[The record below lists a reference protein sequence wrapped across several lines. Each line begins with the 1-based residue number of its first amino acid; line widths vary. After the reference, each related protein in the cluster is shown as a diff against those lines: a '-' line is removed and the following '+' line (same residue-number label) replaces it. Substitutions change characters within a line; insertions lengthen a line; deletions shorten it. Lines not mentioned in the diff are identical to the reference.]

1 MNIKALRAFRA
12 IVAEGSVIAA
22 SRVMNLSQPAVSR
35 LLAQLEGE
43 LKLTLFQRTRQR
55 LVLTDEGR
63 AFVREAGRILA
74 NLDEIPRIAAE
85 IRASRIQR
93 LRIVTMPRTARSVVC
108 PAVARLARRHPDVQV
123 SVDLRARRE
132 IALWIGG
139 KEYDIGFGGLP
150 VHHDSIG
157 SEVLVRTRL
166 EVLMPKGHPLESRD
180 VLSVE
185 DLAPE
190 PIIAQSPGLLLRRQ
204 TDELFHSRDI
214 DIHYS
219 LLTSSSQMACQ
230 LVAHG
235 AGLTIIDRLS
245 AANFR
250 SENVT
255 LRPLEPKRWVQF
267 GTLFPGDSDE
277 EPLTRAFHDCLREE
291 IAGHLEPGCIE
302 LPETDGP
309 QDGFSAAKQD

>member
-12 IVAEGSVIAA
+12 VVAEGSVIAA

-35 LLAQLEGE
+35 LLAQLEAE
-43 LKLTLFQRTRQR
+43 LKLTLFERTRQR

-85 IRASRIQR
+85 IRASRTRR
-93 LRIVTMPRTARSVVC
+93 LRIVTMPRAARSVVC
-108 PAVARLARRHPDVQV
+108 PAVVRLTRRHPDVQV

-132 IALWIGG
+132 IALWLGG

-150 VHHDSIG
+150 IPQASLRT
-157 SEVLVRTRL
+157 EVLVRTRL
-166 EVLMPKGHPLESRD
+166 EVLLPKGHRLEARD

-185 DLAPE
+185 DIADE
-190 PIIAQSPGLLLRRQ
+190 PIIAQFPSLLLRRQ
-204 TDELFHSRDI
+204 TDELFHAHDI
-214 DIHYS
+214 DIRYS

-250 SENVT
+250 RDGMVM
-255 LRPLEPKRWVQF
+255 RPLEPERWVMF
-267 GTLFPGDSDE
+267 GAILPDGAED
-277 EPLTRAFHDCLREE
+277 EPLTETLIECLREE
-291 IAGHLEPGCIE
+291 IAEHLEPGLVE
-302 LPETDGP
+302 LPPAAGDP
-309 QDGFSAAKQD
+309 ADVQISA

>member
-1 MNIKALRAFRA
+1 MNIKALRAFRT

-35 LLAQLEGE
+35 LLAQLEAE

-63 AFVREAGRILA
+63 AFLREAGRILA

-85 IRASRIQR
+85 IRASRTRR

-108 PAVARLARRHPDVQV
+108 PAVARLTRRYPDVQV

-132 IALWIGG
+132 IALWLGG

-150 VHHDSIG
+150 IHQQSIR

-185 DLAPE
+185 DLARE
-190 PIIAQSPGLLLRRQ
+190 PVIAQSPGLLLRRQ
-204 TDELFHSRDI
+204 TDELFHARDI

-235 AGLTIIDRLS
+235 AGITIIDRLS
-245 AANFR
+245 AANFLADAV
-250 SENVT
+250 S
-255 LRPLEPKRWVQF
+255 LRPLEPERWVQF
-267 GTLFPGDSDE
+267 GAILPEGAED
-277 EPLTRAFHDCLREE
+277 EPLTAAVIECLREE
-291 IAGHLEPGCIE
+291 IAGHLAPGFVE
-302 LPETDGP
+302 LP
-309 QDGFSAAKQD
+309 